1 MIGEK
6 RLKKLIVELRS
17 WVYGKGY
24 MGKGYMGKGY
34 MGKGYM
40 GKGYMGKGYRGKGYM
55 GKGYMGKGKG
65 YMRKGYM
72 GKGWQREGVY
82 GNGVVYRAGVLLLC
96 PCRDV
101 LHDMLIQPHS
111 PWAMKALKVSH
122 FSNSGPHAGVCRSVH
137 MHAGTCRCTWESVD
151 SMEECRRV
159 QSHVQL
165 CNYQITAWRHI

>member
-1 MIGEK
+1 MRKGM
-6 RLKKLIVELRS
+6 
-17 WVYGKGY
+17 GCMGY
-24 MGKGYMGKGY
+24 MERGIWERGIWERGIWERGIWERGIWERGRRERGNRERGNREKGLG
-34 MGKGYM
+34 
-40 GKGYMGKGYRGKGYM
+40 
-55 GKGYMGKGKG
+55 GKGKG
-65 YMRKGYM
+65 YKRKGYR

-101 LHDMLIQPHS
+101 LHDMLIRPHS

-122 FSNSGPHAGVCRSVH
+122 FSNSGPHAGVCRSVQ
-137 MHAGTCRCTWESVD
+137 MHTGTCRCTWESVD

-165 CNYQITAWRHI
+165 CNHQITAWRHI

>member
-1 MIGEK
+1 MYEK
-6 RLKKLIVELRS
+6 RYGVYG
-17 WVYGKGY
+17 VYGKGY

-40 GKGYMGKGYRGKGYM
+40 GKGYI

-111 PWAMKALKVSH
+111 PWAVKALKVSH
-122 FSNSGPHAGVCRSVH
+122 FSNSGPRAGVCRSVQ

-165 CNYQITAWRHI
+165 CNHQITAWRHI

>member
-1 MIGEK
+1 MYEK
-6 RLKKLIVELRS
+6 GYGVYG
-17 WVYGKGY
+17 VYGKGY

-34 MGKGYM
+34 MGKGYI
-40 GKGYMGKGYRGKGYM
+40 

-72 GKGWQREGVY
+72 AKGWQREGVY

-101 LHDMLIQPHS
+101 LHDMLIRPHS

-122 FSNSGPHAGVCRSVH
+122 FSNSGPHAGVCRSVQ
-137 MHAGTCRCTWESVD
+137 MHAGMCRCTQEHAHAHGKVWTAWKSA
-151 SMEECRRV
+151 EECRAM
-159 QSHVQL
+159 
-165 CNYQITAWRHI
+165 CNCATIR